1 MPYISDDLV
10 QCCTFV
16 LRCSLQVTRT
26 NRVKSASTVLT
37 NGKGTQEEVDGVYQL
52 YLSNLSKFFVKRDSP
67 VPFAVF
73 SRALMLPWPD
83 ASLLLEPL
91 TDFAFGS
98 TIIKNRK
105 FQAIQ
110 LLASL
115 FRNSTAMSFLGQP
128 LLVKRVETLLQRS
141 QQVTKLGQAS
151 FFIKYFSCN
160 YFCYRFWK
168 RLETRIRS
176 PST

>member
-10 QCCTFV
+10 QCITFV

-26 NRVKSASTVLT
+26 KHPKSASTVLT
-37 NGKGTQEEVDGVYQL
+37 NGQATQEEVDGIYQL

-67 VPFAVF
+67 VPLAVF
-73 SRALMLPWPD
+73 SRALMYPWPD

-128 LLVKRVETLLQRS
+128 LLMKRVETILQRS
-141 QQVTKLGQAS
+141 LMVT
-151 FFIKYFSCN
+151 
-160 YFCYRFWK
+160 
-168 RLETRIRS
+168 
-176 PST
+176 